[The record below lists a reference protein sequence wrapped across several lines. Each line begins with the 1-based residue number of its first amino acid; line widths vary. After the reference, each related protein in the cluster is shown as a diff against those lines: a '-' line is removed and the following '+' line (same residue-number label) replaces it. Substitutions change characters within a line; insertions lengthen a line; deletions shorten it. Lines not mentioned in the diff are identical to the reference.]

1 MVVDNF
7 LLLIIIS
14 SLIQSLPL
22 NKTLYNILKEKAPY
36 EIIDYD
42 ILFPN
47 KEQNKENPESKQ
59 TNQQLNSTNNNK
71 DPRKLLNYNKAM
83 DIILTVSDLIRVATS
98 LKSGDLNVEALTSL
112 TYRVAQW
119 DVFKK
124 VPKKY
129 DHREKYKS
137 YSLLFWQRPC
147 ESASAYAAALA
158 TSYRRA
164 KSNEAARHL
173 SGITI
178 MEHYGQC
185 RKINVLEAFTFINE
199 YGLLEFPC
207 RDQTYFIDCEYDD
220 CISYDARIEGFYAIK
235 DTTYK
240 CNEVYGIKGKK
251 NIKKEIV
258 VNGPVVASFKFYED
272 LLYYKDGYYEHVSGV
287 YIGTHEAVI
296 VGWDDKG
303 WIVQNSFGSFW
314 GENGFFKVKFD
325 NNIEFGEVAYASSG
339 FVYFKIVFFAFLFVL
354 IF

>member
-1 MVVDNF
+1 MLNKF
-7 LLLIIIS
+7 FILIIIS
-14 SLIQSLPL
+14 PLIQSLPV
-22 NKTLYNILKEKAPY
+22 NETLYNILKEKAPY
-36 EIIDYD
+36 EIIDYNT
-42 ILFPN
+42 LFPN
-47 KEQNKENPESKQ
+47 KEQNKENPESKK

-71 DPRKLLNYNKAM
+71 DQRKLLDFNTALE
-83 DIILTVSDLIRVATS
+83 IINTISDLIDVAES
-98 LKSGDLNVEALTSL
+98 LKSGEIDVGALASL

-119 DVFKK
+119 NTFKK
-124 VPKKY
+124 VPKEY
-129 DHREKYKS
+129 DFREKYKS
-137 YSLLFWQRPC
+137 FSLLFWQRQC

-185 RKINVLEAFTFINE
+185 RKINVIDSFTFINE

-207 RDQTYFIDCEYDD
+207 RDQTYFYDCEYDD
-220 CISYDARIEGFYAIK
+220 CISYDARIQGFYSIK
-235 DTTYK
+235 ATTYK
-240 CNEVYGIKGKK
+240 SNELYGIKGKK

-258 VNGPVVASFKFYED
+258 VNGPVVTSFKFYED
-272 LLYYKDGYYEHVSGV
+272 LLYYQNGYYEHVYGA

-325 NNIEFGEVAYASSG
+325 NNIEFGEVAYASAG
-339 FVYFKIVFFAFLFVL
+339 FVCFKIVFFAFLFVL

>member
-1 MVVDNF
+1 MFNKF
-7 LLLIIIS
+7 FILIIIS
-14 SLIQSLPL
+14 PLIQSLPV
-22 NKTLYNILKEKAPY
+22 NETLYNILKEKAPY

-71 DPRKLLNYNKAM
+71 DPRKLLDINKAL
-83 DIILTVSDLIRVATS
+83 DIIQTVADLIRVATS
-98 LKSGDLNVEALTSL
+98 LKSGELNVGALSSL
-112 TYRVAQW
+112 TYRVAKW
-119 DVFKK
+119 NVFKK

-129 DHREKYKS
+129 DFREEYKS
-137 YSLLFWQRPC
+137 YSILFWQREC
-147 ESASAYAAALA
+147 EPASAYAAALA
-158 TSYRRA
+158 TSYRRS
-164 KSNEAARHL
+164 KNYEAARHL

-185 RKINVLEAFTFINE
+185 KKINILDAFTFINE

-220 CISYDARIEGFYAIK
+220 CISYDARIQGFYSIK
-235 DTTYK
+235 ATPYK
-240 CNEVYGIKGKK
+240 CNELYGIKGKK

-272 LLYYKDGYYEHVSGV
+272 LLYYKNGYYEHVTGV

-296 VGWDDKG
+296 VGWDDEG

-325 NNIEFGEVAYASSG
+325 NNIEFGEIVYASAG
-339 FVYFKIVFFAFLFVL
+339 FIYSKIVFFAFLFVL